1 MYRKLQTLSAASALA
16 IGLALAAPA
25 FADETASD
33 ENTIVVT
40 GQAKI
45 GDYGIDLTARDL
57 TADPGDDFER
67 YASGAW
73 MDRTEIPADRPS
85 VGSFYNLREDV
96 TEEVNGLV
104 TDAPAGS
111 QYGALYTSFMDEKA
125 IEKAGIAPLKRELA
139 QVDAISNKAE
149 FARYMGST

>member
-57 TADPGDDFER
+57 TADPVDEAR
-67 YASGAW
+67 A
-73 MDRTEIPADRPS
+73 I
-85 VGSFYNLREDV
+85 
-96 TEEVNGLV
+96 
-104 TDAPAGS
+104 
-111 QYGALYTSFMDEKA
+111 ALT
-125 IEKAGIAPLKRELA
+125 
-139 QVDAISNKAE
+139 
-149 FARYMGST
+149 

>member
-45 GDYGIDLTARDL
+45 GD
-57 TADPGDDFER
+57 
-67 YASGAW
+67 
-73 MDRTEIPADRPS
+73 
-85 VGSFYNLREDV
+85 
-96 TEEVNGLV
+96 
-104 TDAPAGS
+104 
-111 QYGALYTSFMDEKA
+111 
-125 IEKAGIAPLKRELA
+125 
-139 QVDAISNKAE
+139 
-149 FARYMGST
+149 